1 MCDRV
6 GICEDRSSSLLVLQS
21 LRRRQPALSER
32 LLLLE
37 CVERARN
44 ELVGVRSRS
53 LLRLLPLHLSLS
65 CLLDELLLLMM
76 MRNLLLQLIDEL
88 MMLKEIHLML
98 LKLLLL
104 LHIRRDWDAPGRR
117 RWRGISGIV
126 RGWCIIIVGTVWLR
140 HCIDADCCAAVR
152 VMGWKNGKG

>member
-1 MCDRV
+1 M
-6 GICEDRSSSLLVLQS
+6 
-21 LRRRQPALSER
+21 RRRQPALSER

-65 CLLDELLLLMM
+65 CLLDELLLLLLL
-76 MRNLLLQLIDEL
+76 RNLLLQLIDEL

-104 LHIRRDWDAPGRR
+104 LHIRRDWDAPGWR

-126 RGWCIIIVGTVWLR
+126 RGRCIIIVGTVWLR
-140 HCIDADCCAAVR
+140 HCVLMHTSNVG
-152 VMGWKNGKG
+152 VMGWKNGNGKREEGKVHSSLSLGDF